1 MTLRKYKLLGALM
14 TLFFGTVNAQQITNY
29 TFTSGQGSYTPITN
43 ATVPALTG
51 GDLDEGW
58 FTNVP
63 LGFEFWYMGTLIN
76 NIHASTNGVISL
88 SQTNLPNGAA
98 PNNTLGGNP
107 GAFYR
112 PLVAPLWDNLDMD
125 TLSGAEFSYVTTGT
139 APYRVFTAQWKNA
152 EWNWFANDATMSF
165 QAKFYETTGVIEFV
179 YKQEAANLF
188 SPSATIGISGSVNT
202 SYLSLNGTGNSP
214 TLSSALSYNTLNT
227 KPATGQSYIFT
238 PPTPSNVSSLN
249 ITNINPTSLTVNWS
263 PVVGAVKYAV
273 YKSIDNLNFTY
284 AGNAA
289 SSSLVVGGL
298 FPNTTYY
305 FQAYAISEGA
315 YSSNPAS
322 GSATTQNGAIS
333 GVITVPGMA
342 PSITSVLD
350 SIKNYGIGGAVIIEL
365 QNGYNSSVERFPIY
379 LSDTLGTSVAAPLT
393 IRPASNA
400 SGIEIYPIAN
410 YTNTF
415 LFASAKFVTIDGR
428 PGGTGNFSELTIRTS
443 NASAGLY
450 FNSYYGTSTNCNV
463 TYLKIKA
470 APGVIAVYAYIDL
483 YGYSQSSLTDNIIS
497 NCELGDSNVM
507 ATYGIRMYS
516 YNNFVASN
524 NSIINNKIFNIGAGS
539 STSFAIYIY
548 GTNNNNKVNIIGN
561 HIYNFAPINASY
573 TSYSFY
579 GIYLQGGSYNVKY
592 NYIGGT
598 DTACTGNTFEIG
610 PASTMSNFYGIYYY
624 GTTNQT
630 INVQGNKIANF
641 FWPGSS
647 TTPWTGIYIQGGNAF
662 VGDTVPNVIGD
673 PTSATPS
680 IYVLSQLNTTTPV
693 ACGIKSIGNGVVK
706 IKNNLVSG
714 ITAVGV
720 NSSYPCSVVGILGTT
735 STNMEISGNTVGNTN
750 FTNALRAASPNSS
763 YAQSAIGIQVGGTGL
778 GNLTVTDN
786 IVANVV
792 NSGASTS
799 LQNFASGI
807 QITSNSAALI
817 SGNQINNIYS
827 SSGNP
832 SSNGNTAVTG
842 LYYNTTSG
850 SATISNN
857 VIHTLRTLST
867 TSPVNALGIN
877 VISSSGSAINVNA
890 NFVHS
895 FKTNSTALASG
906 LTGIYLQDG
915 IINATNNMVRLGI
928 DNTGASVATANVII
942 GINKIT
948 SYDANI
954 YHNTVYIGGTVA
966 GTSLVN
972 TYAFKK
978 SNDGLDEVKNNIFTN
993 LRTNATSGGKHY
1005 AMGLNTANNIVS
1017 NYNLLLASGNNG
1029 RLFQLGSTDYNN
1041 RVNWFVATSLD
1052 EYSDS
1057 ANIPYLNATG
1067 NAAAVDLHISAIT
1080 PTKVEGNGGVTF
1092 VSTDFDGQ
1100 VRSNFG
1106 PVDIGADAGV
1116 FVKQNI
1122 IPVPVTWV
1130 WVKAVQ
1136 TQSNGLIKWQVAS
1149 QLNNSKFIVQRS
1161 VDGKYFVEVGEIEGA
1176 GTLHAIATY
1185 SYTDIGVFTKNF
1197 GTVYYRIVQVDY
1209 SGATSQSQTVAIENA
1224 NHLDKQV
1231 NVWPNPV
1238 SDFLNLD
1245 LPVIPLAQKV
1255 QLEVVNYLGVSCMKQ
1270 EVYYAN
1276 KLKLSVK
1283 DLEPGVYFIKV
1294 KIDDESES
1302 VRKIVVTE

>member
-1 MTLRKYKLLGALM
+1 MTHTKHIILGALM
-14 TLFFGTVNAQQITNY
+14 VLLCGKVNAQQITNY
-29 TFTSGQGSYTPITN
+29 TFTSGLGSYTPITN

-58 FTNVP
+58 YANIP
-63 LGFEFWYMGTLIN
+63 LGFEFWYMGTLVN
-76 NIHASTNGVISL
+76 NIQASTNGVLSL
-88 SQTNLPNGAA
+88 SQTSLPNGAA
-98 PNNTLGGNP
+98 PNNTFSGNP

-152 EWNWFANDATMSF
+152 EWNWFANDAAISF
-165 QAKFYETTGVIEFV
+165 QAKFYETTGVIEFI
-179 YKQEAANLF
+179 YKQEVANLF
-188 SPSATIGISGSVNT
+188 SPSASIGISGSINT
-202 SYLSLNGTGNSP
+202 SYLSLNGTGSSP
-214 TLSSALSYNTLNT
+214 SLSSSVSYNTLNS

-238 PPTPSNVSSLN
+238 PPTPSNVSSLS

-263 PVVGAVKYAV
+263 PVTGAVKYAV
-273 YKSIDNLNFTY
+273 YKSIDNTNYTY
-284 AGNAA
+284 AGN
-289 SSSLVVGGL
+289 SSSTSLIVGGL

-305 FQAYAISEGA
+305 FQVYAISEGA

-322 GSATTQNGAIS
+322 GNATTQSGAIS
-333 GVITVPGMA
+333 GVISVPGAA

-365 QNGYNSSVERFPIY
+365 QNGYNPSLERFPIY
-379 LSDTLGTSVAAPLT
+379 ISDTLGTSAAAPLT
-393 IRPASNA
+393 IRPASGA
-400 SGIEIYPIAN
+400 SGIEIYPTSS

-415 LFASAKFVTIDGR
+415 LFTSAKSVTIDGR
-428 PGGTGNFSELTIRTS
+428 PGGVGVISELTIRTS
-443 NASAGLY
+443 NYSAGIY
-450 FNSYYGTSTNCNV
+450 FNANYGTSTNCNV
-463 TYLKIKA
+463 TYLKMKA
-470 APGVIAVYAYIDL
+470 APSATYINAYIEM
-483 YGYSQSSLTDNIIS
+483 YGYVQSSLTNNIIS

-507 ATYGIRMYS
+507 ATYGIRMYT
-516 YNNFVASN
+516 YNNFVASD
-524 NSIINNKIFNIGAGS
+524 NSIINNKIFNIGGGA
-539 STSFAIYIY
+539 STSVGIYIY
-548 GTNNNNKVNIIGN
+548 GTNNNKVNIIGN
-561 HIYNFAPINASY
+561 HIYNFSPINASY
-573 TSYSFY
+573 TSYYFY
-579 GIYLQGGSYNVKY
+579 GIYLQGGSHNVKY

-610 PASTMSNFYGIYYY
+610 PASTASNFYGIYYY

-662 VGDTVPNVIGD
+662 IGDTVSNIIGD
-673 PTSATPS
+673 PTSGTPS
-680 IYVLSQLNTTTPV
+680 VYVLSQLNTSTPV

-706 IKNNLVSG
+706 IKNNLISG
-714 ITAVGV
+714 ISAVGV
-720 NSSYPCSVVGILGTT
+720 NSSYPCSVTGILGTT

-750 FTNALRAASPNSS
+750 FTNALRAASPNST
-763 YAQSAIGIQVGGTGL
+763 YAQSAIGIQVNGTGL
-778 GNLTVTDN
+778 GNLSVTDN
-786 IVANVV
+786 IVSNVV
-792 NSGASTS
+792 NSGTSTS
-799 LQNFASGI
+799 LQNITSGI
-807 QITSNSAALI
+807 HITSNSSAI
-817 SGNQINNIYS
+817 VSGNQINNIYS

-832 SSNGNTAVTG
+832 SSNGSTAVTG

-850 SATISNN
+850 AANLSGN

-867 TSPVNALGIN
+867 TAPVHVLGIN

-928 DNTGASVATANVII
+928 DNTGTSVTTGNIII

-954 YHNTVYIGGTVA
+954 YHNTVYIGGTVT

-1041 RVNWFVATSLD
+1041 RVSWFVTTSLD

-1057 ANIPYLNATG
+1057 ANIPFLNATG
-1067 NAAAVDLHISAIT
+1067 NAASVDLHVSAIT

-1092 VSTDFDGQ
+1092 VTTDFDGQ
-1100 VRSNFG
+1100 IRSTLG

-1122 IPVPVTWV
+1122 IPVPVSWV

-1136 TQSNGLIKWQVAS
+1136 AQSNAIIKWQVAS
-1149 QLNNSKFIVQRS
+1149 QLNNSKFIIQRS
-1161 VDGKYFVEVGEIEGA
+1161 VDGKYFIEVGELEGA
-1176 GTLHAIATY
+1176 GTLNAIATY
-1185 SYTDIGVFTKNF
+1185 SYTDVGVFARNF
-1197 GTVYYRIVQVDY
+1197 GTVYYRVIQIDY
-1209 SGATSQSQTVAIENA
+1209 SGASSQSQTVAIENA
-1224 NHLDKQV
+1224 NQLDKEV

-1238 SDFLNLD
+1238 TDFLNLD

-1255 QLEVVNYLGVSCMKQ
+1255 QLEVVNYLGVNCLKQ

-1294 KIDDESES
+1294 KIDEESES
-1302 VRKIVVTE
+1302 VRKIVIAE

>member
-1 MTLRKYKLLGALM
+1 MTLTKYKLLGALLI
-14 TLFFGTVNAQQITNY
+14 LFLGTVHAQQITNY
-29 TFTSGQGSYTPITN
+29 TFSSSQGSYTPITN
-43 ATVPALTG
+43 ATVPALNG

-58 FTNVP
+58 YSNIP
-63 LGFEFWYMGTLIN
+63 LGFEFWYMGTLIS

-88 SQTNLPNGAA
+88 SQTNLPNAA
-98 PNNTLGGNP
+98 ASNNTFSGNS

-112 PLVAPLWDNLDMD
+112 PFVAPLWDNLDMD
-125 TLSGAEFSYVTTGT
+125 TLSGAEFSYVTTGV
-139 APYRVFTAQWKNA
+139 APFRVFTAQWKNA

-165 QAKFYETTGVIEFV
+165 QAKFYETTGVIEFL

-188 SPSATIGISGSVNT
+188 SPSASIGISGSVNT
-202 SYLSLNGTGNSP
+202 SYLSLNGTGSNP
-214 TLSSALSYNTLNT
+214 TLSGSVSYNTLNS
-227 KPATGQSYIFT
+227 KPATGQSYVFT
-238 PPTPSNVSSLN
+238 PPTPSNVASLN

-263 PVVGAVKYAV
+263 AVTGAVKYAV
-273 YKSIDNLNFTY
+273 YKSIDNNNFSY
-284 AGNAA
+284 AGSTSAT
-289 SSSLVVGGL
+289 SLIVGGL

-305 FQAYAISEGA
+305 FQVYAISEGA
-315 YSSNPAS
+315 YSSTPAS
-322 GSATTQNGAIS
+322 GNATTQSGAIS
-333 GVITVPGMA
+333 GVISVPGMA

-400 SGIEIYPIAN
+400 SGIEIYPTSS

-415 LFASAKFVTIDGR
+415 LFASAKSVTIDGR
-428 PGGTGNFSELTIRTS
+428 PGGAGNFSELTIRTT
-443 NASAGLY
+443 NYSACLY
-450 FNSYYGTSTNCNV
+450 FNAYYGTSSNCNV
-463 TYLKIKA
+463 TYLKMKA
-470 APGVIAVYAYIDL
+470 APGATALNAYIDM
-483 YGYSQSSLTDNIIS
+483 YGYSQTSLTNNIIS

-516 YNNFVASN
+516 YNNFVASE
-524 NSIINNKIFNIGAGS
+524 NSIINNKIFNIGGGS
-539 STSFAIYIY
+539 SISYAIYFY
-548 GTNNNNKVNIIGN
+548 GANNSNKVNIIGN
-561 HIYNFAPINASY
+561 HIYNFAPINANY
-573 TSYSFY
+573 ASYSFY
-579 GIYLQGGSYNVKY
+579 GIYLQGGTHDIKY

-610 PASTMSNFYGIYYY
+610 PASTASNFYGIYYF
-624 GTTNQT
+624 GSTNQT

-641 FWPGSS
+641 FWPGTS

-662 VGDTVPNVIGD
+662 IGDTISNIIGD

-706 IKNNLVSG
+706 IKNNQISG
-714 ITAVGV
+714 ISAVGV
-720 NSSYPCSVVGILGTT
+720 NSSYPCSVIGILGTT
-735 STNMEISGNTVGNTN
+735 STNLEISGNTVGNTN
-750 FTNALRAASPNSS
+750 FANALRAASPNSA
-763 YAQSAIGIQVGGTGL
+763 YAQSAIGIQVSGTGL
-778 GNLTVTDN
+778 GNLNVSN
-786 IVANVV
+786 NVVANVV
-792 NSGASTS
+792 NSGTSTS
-799 LQNFASGI
+799 LQNFTSGI
-807 QITSNSAALI
+807 HITSNSAATI
-817 SGNQINNIYS
+817 TGNQINNIYS

-832 SSNGNTAVTG
+832 SSNGSTALTS

-850 SATISNN
+850 TATLSGN

-867 TSPVNALGIN
+867 SAPNHILGIN

-895 FKTNSTALASG
+895 FKTNSTALTAG

-928 DNTGASVATANVII
+928 DNTGTSVSTGNSII

-954 YHNTVYIGGTVA
+954 YHNTVYIGGTVT

-1005 AMGLNTANNIVS
+1005 AIGLNTANNIVS

-1041 RVNWFVATSLD
+1041 RVSWFVTTSLD

-1057 ANIPYLNATG
+1057 ANIPFLNATG
-1067 NAAAVDLHISAIT
+1067 NAASVDLHVSAIT

-1092 VSTDFDGQ
+1092 VTTDFDGQ
-1100 VRSNFG
+1100 IRSTLG

-1122 IPVPVTWV
+1122 IPVPVSWV

-1136 TQSNGLIKWQVAS
+1136 AQSNAIIKWQVAS
-1149 QLNNSKFIVQRS
+1149 QLNNSKFIIQRS
-1161 VDGKYFVEVGEIEGA
+1161 VDGKYFIEVGELEGA
-1176 GTLHAIATY
+1176 GTLNAIATY
-1185 SYTDIGVFTKNF
+1185 SYTDVGVFARNF
-1197 GTVYYRIVQVDY
+1197 GTVYYRVIQIDY
-1209 SGATSQSQTVAIENA
+1209 SGASSQSQTVAIENA
-1224 NHLDKQV
+1224 NQLDKEV

-1238 SDFLNLD
+1238 TDFLNLD

-1255 QLEVVNYLGVSCMKQ
+1255 QLEVVNYLGVNCLKQ

-1294 KIDDESES
+1294 KIDEESES
-1302 VRKIVVTE
+1302 VRKIVIAE